1 MLNTGVSAK
10 SRGERYLR
18 DAGGEADIM
27 RGEGQTIWVRLM
39 RMVMVMM
46 VMMSMMVMVVTSMH
60 KFQHL
65 IGYFLGGDWSKTDRN
80 PY

>member
-1 MLNTGVSAK
+1 
-10 SRGERYLR
+10 
-18 DAGGEADIM
+18 
-27 RGEGQTIWVRLM
+27 M

-46 VMMSMMVMVVTSMH
+46 IMVVRMVVTSMH